1 MKTFGPRTAVILT
14 LVLAILTAAAYAE
27 APPGKSSQAVPSATG
42 ASKSV
47 PKRVVVRGEV
57 IDLGCFLSH
66 GLRGSLHRDCARQ
79 CLSVGVPMGL
89 LAEDSTVYLLTQD
102 HGRAMAPSQ
111 YQTPDAYAQCREWAS
126 EAVEITGAASERD
139 GVHVLEVVRA
149 KLVPA
154 PAAVAGATKTP

>member
-1 MKTFGPRTAVILT
+1 MKTFGPRTA
-14 LVLAILTAAAYAE
+14 AILTIVLTILAVTAYAQ
-27 APPGKSSQAVPSATG
+27 APAGKPGQPAAPSSG
-42 ASKSV
+42 A
-47 PKRVVVRGEV
+47 PRNAAKRIVVRGEV
-57 IDLGCFLSH
+57 LDLGCFLSH

-111 YQTPDAYAQCREWAS
+111 YQTADGYAQCREWAS
-126 EAVEITGAASERD
+126 ETVEITGAASERD
-139 GVHVLEVVRA
+139 GVHVLEILRA

-154 PAAVAGATKTP
+154 PAPTAGATKTP